1 MAVAAT
7 PPPDRP
13 YRSWNRGFPLC
24 GLGDRCIIFAFVS
37 CSAPAESRSSALAA
51 ARIWLGALA
60 VVMVAVLF
68 APPVASA
75 TTAPELPQTVWLCRP
90 GLAENPCE
98 SDLTATVVQPDGK
111 QSIDHAK
118 PAERPRVDCFYLYP
132 TVSAQ
137 PSTNA
142 DLTVDPE
149 QTAIAELQASRFSQ
163 VCRVFAPMYPQTTLA
178 ALSRTGGRPTP
189 DQDALA
195 YPGVLSAWRDYL
207 AHDNHGRGVV
217 FIGHSQGAR
226 MLTKLVQTEI
236 DPNPKLRRRLVS
248 AVLLGGHVTVAAG
261 RDTGGSFQHIPACHA
276 RRDTGCVVAY
286 SSFAQPPPAGS
297 LFGKVD
303 AYVRGLSGRND
314 NVNLQVL
321 CVNPAAL
328 GGRTGALEAYRR
340 TTPFPGPLGPAFDPR
355 PPAATPWVEYPHLY
369 TAKCQTAN
377 DATWLQITDIG
388 TPSDQRARVGDAL
401 DPTYGLHVADVN
413 IALGNLVDLVRAQAT
428 KYRP

>member
-1 MAVAAT
+1 M
-7 PPPDRP
+7 
-13 YRSWNRGFPLC
+13 WC
-24 GLGDRCIIFAFVS
+24 
-37 CSAPAESRSSALAA
+37 
-51 ARIWLGALA
+51 GALA
-60 VVMVAVLF
+60 VGVLAALF
-68 APPVASA
+68 APQVASA
-75 TTAPELPQTVWLCRP
+75 TAQESSPTVWLCRP

-98 SDLTATVVQPDGK
+98 SDLTATVVQPNGK
-111 QSIDHAK
+111 QSVDHAK
-118 PAERPRVDCFYLYP
+118 SAKHPRVDCFYVYP

-149 QTAIAELQASRFSQ
+149 ETAIAELQASRFSQ

-189 DQDALA
+189 EQDATA

-226 MLTKLVQTEI
+226 MLTKLLQTEI
-236 DPNPKLRRRLVS
+236 EPNPKLRRRLVS

-286 SSFAQPPPAGS
+286 SSFAQPPPADS
-297 LFGKVD
+297 LFGRVD
-303 AYVRGLSGRND
+303 TYVRALSARSEA
-314 NVNLQVL
+314 VNLQVL
-321 CVNPAAL
+321 CVNPASP
-328 GGRTGALEAYRR
+328 GGRTMTLKAYRR
-340 TTPFPGPLGPAFDPR
+340 TTPFPGPLGPAFDP
-355 PPAATPWVEYPHLY
+355 PPSAATPWVEYPHLY
-369 TAKCQTAN
+369 TAKCETAN
-377 DATWLQITDIG
+377 GATWLQITDIG
-388 TPSDQRARVGDAL
+388 TPSDQRVRVSDGL
-401 DPTYGLHVADVN
+401 DPTYGLHLADVN

-428 KYRP
+428 KYHP